1 MNCEQMQTLFSPYLD
16 KMTNNVEN
24 EAIEEHLGEC
34 ELCAH
39 KLEEMGRICA
49 MLKNLDTPQIPIN
62 FGESIHNRISHEKIK
77 IFPASP
83 LGVPKRTGWVAATV
97 AGLAISAGIFAGS
110 YLPYGAMVA
119 SLQDWMNKDTRP
131 HIAIVDNNKILQDWL
146 NKHSEDE
153 QTENG
158 GQVTDPAG
166 QSDDKTPGTAK
177 PGNNTGTSPTI
188 TKPVQVAVQEKV
200 EQNYT
205 AKIQV
210 DNMDKSMQDVMQL
223 AYASGAQ
230 ISVKSANV
238 MAAAA
243 ESVKVV
249 TMQVPKDKA
258 GALLSELGGVGV
270 EAPLQNSIAYTEAY
284 TENQKAL
291 ASVDENIQKLQSSA
305 SLNDEQQTQL
315 QDLLKQ
321 KQDLQ
326 AKQERIDKAVD
337 AVTIEVRLVEKTD
350 S

>member
-24 EAIEEHLGEC
+24 EAIAEHLGEC
-34 ELCAH
+34 ESCAH

-49 MLKNLDTPQIPIN
+49 MLKNLDTPQIPVN
-62 FGESIHNRISHEKIK
+62 FGENLHNRIGNEKIK
-77 IFPASP
+77 IFPGRP
-83 LGVPKRTGWVAATV
+83 VGVPKRTGWIAATV
-97 AGLAISAGIFAGS
+97 AGLAISAGIFASS

-146 NKHSEDE
+146 NKHGQDE

-166 QSDDKTPGTAK
+166 QNGSQVLPNKK
-177 PGNNTGTSPTI
+177 PGNNGSIAPTGSN
-188 TKPVQVAVQEKV
+188 PVEVAVQEKV

-210 DNMDKSMQDVMQL
+210 DNMEKSMQDVMQL

-230 ISVKSANV
+230 ISVKASNV
-238 MAAAA
+238 MAAT
-243 ESVKVV
+243 ENVKVV

-258 GALLSELGGVGV
+258 GKLLSELGSVGV
-270 EAPLQNSIAYTEAY
+270 EAPLQNSVTYTEAY
-284 TENQKAL
+284 NDNQKAL
-291 ASVDENIQKLQSSA
+291 ASLDENIQKLQNNG
-305 SLNDEQQTQL
+305 SLSDEQQTQL
-315 QDLLKQ
+315 QSLQKQ

-326 AKQERIDKAVD
+326 AAQERIDKAVD
-337 AVTIEVRLVEKTD
+337 SVTVEVRLVGKD
-350 S
+350 

>member
-24 EAIEEHLGEC
+24 EAIAEHLGEC
-34 ELCAH
+34 ELCAR

-62 FGESIHNRISHEKIK
+62 FGESLHNRISHEKIK
-77 IFPASP
+77 IFPGSP
-83 LGVPKRTGWVAATV
+83 LGVPKRTGWIAATV
-97 AGLAISAGIFAGS
+97 AGLAISAGIFASS

-119 SLQDWMNKDTRP
+119 SLHDWMDKDTRP

-158 GQVTDPAG
+158 DQVTDPAG
-166 QSDDKTPGTAK
+166 QTGDKTPGTAK
-177 PGNNTGTSPTI
+177 PGNSTGTAPTGS
-188 TKPVQVAVQEKV
+188 KPVEVAVQEKV

-210 DNMDKSMQDVMQL
+210 DNMEKSMQDVMQL

-230 ISVKSANV
+230 ISVKSSNV
-238 MAAAA
+238 MAATA
-243 ESVKVV
+243 ENVKVV
-249 TMQVPKDKA
+249 TMQVPKEKA
-258 GALLSELGGVGV
+258 SELLSQLGSVGV
-270 EAPLQNSIAYTEAY
+270 ETPLPNSVTYTEAY
-284 TENQKAL
+284 NDNQKAL
-291 ASVDENIQKLQSSA
+291 ASLDENIQKLQNSGDLS
-305 SLNDEQQTQL
+305 DEQQTQL
-315 QDLLKQ
+315 QSLLKQ

-326 AKQERIDKAVD
+326 AAQERIDKTVD
-337 AVTIEVRLVEKTD
+337 SVTVEVRLVGKD
-350 S
+350 

>member
-16 KMTNNVEN
+16 KMTNDVEN
-24 EAIEEHLGEC
+24 EAIAEHLGEC

-49 MLKNLDTPQIPIN
+49 MLKNLDTPQLPIN
-62 FGESIHNRISHEKIK
+62 FGESLHNRIGHEKIK
-77 IFPASP
+77 IFPGSP
-83 LGVPKRTGWVAATV
+83 LGVPKRTGWIAATV
-97 AGLAISAGIFAGS
+97 AGLAISAGIFTSS

-119 SLQDWMNKDTRP
+119 SLQDWMNKDNRP
-131 HIAIVDNNKILQDWL
+131 HIAVVDNNKILQDWI
-146 NKHSEDE
+146 NKHTEKV

-158 GQVTDPAG
+158 DQITNPAG
-166 QSDDKTPGTAK
+166 QTGNETPGTTK
-177 PGNNTGTSPTI
+177 PGNNTGIAPTI
-188 TKPVQVAVQEKV
+188 TKPVQVALQEKV

-210 DNMDKSMQDVMQL
+210 DDMDKSMQDVMQL

-238 MAAAA
+238 MAATT
-243 ESVKVV
+243 ENVKVV

-258 GALLSELGGVGV
+258 SALLSELGGVGV
-270 EAPLQNSIAYTEAY
+270 EAPLQNSVTYTEAY

-291 ASVDENIQKLQSSA
+291 ANLDENIQKLQSSA
-305 SLNDEQQTQL
+305 SLSDEQQTQL
-315 QDLLKQ
+315 QNLLKQ

-337 AVTIEVRLVEKTD
+337 SVTIEVRLLGKD
-350 S
+350 